1 MKTAILELFQ
11 QKILSRQSAAE
22 LLVNITNGAFSPA
35 QTAALL
41 ATFQVRGITVEELAG
56 FRDALRDMCLR
67 VDLSEFETIDLCGTG
82 GDGKDTINIST
93 LSSFVVAAAGG
104 KVAKHGNYGVSSVC
118 GSSNIMEH
126 FGYRFS
132 SDNDKLKR
140 ELDRAG
146 ICFMHAPLFNMAMRN
161 VADVRRQLGVKTI
174 FNMLGPLVNPSFPN
188 AQMAG
193 VFSAELA
200 RIYSYLFQQEGKRY
214 AVVFSLDGYDE
225 VSLTSPFK
233 FFSNNGEGL
242 LEPEDLQLPD
252 LLPADITGGRTVD
265 DAARIFIDIIKG
277 NGTGAQNA
285 VVAANAGIALQVIRP
300 EQPLSSCIETAME
313 VLTSGSAFT
322 NFETLISLNR

>member
-1 MKTAILELFQ
+1 MKTEILELFQ

-82 GDGKDTINIST
+82 GDGKDTFNVST

-140 ELDRAG
+140 EMDRTG

-174 FNMLGPLVNPSFPN
+174 FNMLGPLVNPSFPK

-214 AVVFSLDGYDE
+214 AVVYSLDGYDE

-233 FFSNNGEGL
+233 FFSNDGEGL
-242 LEPEDLQLPD
+242 LEPEDIQLPD
-252 LLPADITGGRTVD
+252 LLPSDLAGGRTVD
-265 DAARIFIDIIKG
+265 DAARIFIDILKG
-277 NGTGAQNA
+277 VGTGAQNA
-285 VVAANAGIALQVIRP
+285 VIAANAGIALKVLSP
-300 EQPLSSCIETAME
+300 EEPLIGCIESAMDI
-313 VLTSGSAFT
+313 LRSGAAYS
-322 NFETLISLNR
+322 NFDMLISLNK

>member
-56 FRDALRDMCLR
+56 FRDALREMCLR
-67 VDLSEFETIDLCGTG
+67 VDLSEFDTIDLCGTG
-82 GDGKDTINIST
+82 GDGKDTFNIST

-140 ELDRAG
+140 ELDKAG

-174 FNMLGPLVNPSFPN
+174 YNMLGPLVNPSFPN

-242 LEPEDLQLPD
+242 LEPEDIQLPD
-252 LLPADITGGRTVD
+252 LLPADITGGRTVE

-300 EQPLSSCIETAME
+300 GQPLSSCIETAME